1 MSKDYIVRLQIG
13 YNEAEFNFKD
23 DGETA
28 LTFLTTADEKL
39 KPNDEVIMSLEIRES
54 EEGRDECPD
63 V

>member
-1 MSKDYIVRLQIG
+1 MKDYIVRIEIG
-13 YNEAEFNFKD
+13 YNVAEFNFKD

-39 KPNDEVIMSLEIRES
+39 EKNDDVIMSLEIRER
-54 EEGRDECPD
+54 EDETNECPD

>member
-1 MSKDYIVRLQIG
+1 MKKDYVVKLQVG
-13 YNEAEFNFKD
+13 YNEVEFNFKD

-39 KPNDEVIMSLEIRES
+39 KANDDVIMSLEIKES
-54 EEGRDECPD
+54 EEGNDEYPD